1 MLLTLVIAIV
11 AVGVGAVFISPIDVM
26 QSMLGKD
33 DGGIG
38 FIIMTYRLPR
48 FVMALLVGAGLGVS
62 GAILQGII
70 RNPLASPDVIGITK
84 GAGLAAAIVVLLFP
98 QAPVVMLPIAALAG
112 AAIITVILYLFAYKK
127 GVNPST
133 LALVGIALG
142 AICHAGIQFLM
153 VKFPIEINAALVW
166 LTGSIWGKSWNDVL
180 LLAPWILLLV
190 PVSILLANRLDILNL
205 GDDVAEG
212 LGEPAERTRGILLAV
227 AVALAGASV
236 AVVGS
241 LGFLGLIAPH
251 IARQLVGNRHQLL
264 LPTAAVMGML
274 LLLLADGT
282 STTCRNISWDIYSCS
297 WRTVFLIFTSEIESE
312 VTAQKAWRHFQAF
325 IYLIHPFLHPIQIS
339 G

>member
-1 MLLTLVIAIV
+1 MRRLSPKIKLVLLMLLTLVIAIV

-33 DGGIG
+33 DGGTG

-48 FVMALLVGAGLGVS
+48 IVMAIFVGAGLGVS

-274 LLLLADGT
+274 LLLLADALG
-282 STTCRNISWDIYSCS
+282 RGLAPPAEIPAG
-297 WRTVFLIFTSEIESE
+297 IFTA
-312 VTAQKAWRHFQAF
+312 VLGAPYFLFLLRKLKAK
-325 IYLIHPFLHPIQIS
+325 
-339 G
+339 

>member
-1 MLLTLVIAIV
+1 MRRLSPKIKLVLLIILTLVIAIV
-11 AVGVGAVFISPIDVM
+11 AVGVGSVFINPIDVI
-26 QSMLGKD
+26 QSMFGEV
-33 DGGIG
+33 DGGAG
-38 FIIMTYRLPR
+38 FIIMNYRLPR
-48 FVMALLVGAGLGVS
+48 IVMAILVGAGLGVS
-62 GAILQGII
+62 GAIIQGII

-98 QAPVVMLPIAALAG
+98 QAPVIMLPIAALAG

-142 AICHAGIQFLM
+142 AICQAGIQFLM
-153 VKFPIEINAALVW
+153 VKFPIEVNAALVW

-190 PVSILLANRLDILNL
+190 PVSILLAKRLDILNL

-212 LGEPAERTRGILLAV
+212 LGEPTERTRGILLAI

-274 LLLLADGT
+274 LLLLADGLG
-282 STTCRNISWDIYSCS
+282 RGLAPPAEIPAG
-297 WRTVFLIFTSEIESE
+297 IFTA
-312 VTAQKAWRHFQAF
+312 VLGAPYFLFLLRKLKAK
-325 IYLIHPFLHPIQIS
+325 
-339 G
+339 

>member
-33 DGGIG
+33 DGGTG

-48 FVMALLVGAGLGVS
+48 IVMAIFVGAGLGVS

-274 LLLLADGT
+274 LLLLADALG
-282 STTCRNISWDIYSCS
+282 RGLAPPAEIPAG
-297 WRTVFLIFTSEIESE
+297 IFTA
-312 VTAQKAWRHFQAF
+312 VLGAPYFLFLLRKLKAK
-325 IYLIHPFLHPIQIS
+325 
-339 G
+339 